1 MPSLTEVNRPP
12 AASGAWQRLLES
24 AAGGPLP
31 DWDQLAPHIALKA
44 LPAGATVFDQG
55 TKHPYIYAVREGLIK
70 LSYIDDNGGEWVKS
84 FASEGRFFASIAALQ
99 ADGRT
104 SFMSTAIE
112 ASQLERLPYRILNE
126 LASRHLA
133 WARAVQQMTMLFAS
147 RKEARERDLLT
158 LTPEGRYRAFLADN
172 PAMEKRIAQKDLA
185 RYLGLTPVGLNR
197 IVTRV
202 RRTSAQQV

>member
-1 MPSLTEVNRPP
+1 MPSLTEVNHPP
-12 AASGAWQRLLES
+12 FEPSTWQRLLAD

-31 DWDQLAPHIALKA
+31 EWDHLARQIELKV
-44 LPAGATVFDQG
+44 LSAGATLFAQNTV
-55 TKHPYIYAVREGLIK
+55 HPYLYAVRQGLVK
-70 LSYIDDNGGEWVKS
+70 LCYIDENGNEWIKS

-99 ADGRT
+99 AEGRT
-104 SFMSTAIE
+104 SFLCATIE
-112 ASQLERLPYRILNE
+112 PTQLERLPYRCLNE

-158 LTPEGRYRAFLADN
+158 LTPEGRYRAFLAEY
-172 PAMEKRIAQKDLA
+172 PALEKRIAQKDMA

-202 RRTSAQQV
+202 RRAAV